1 MVQAKKVTK
10 RRKFD
15 DELKNEIIRMLNS
28 GRNVKEISQAFD
40 IAENVLYRWKTE
52 QNMKQKT
59 KNSEDKNDY
68 TLRIIA
74 ENEQLKKDNLRII
87 EERDILKKALAF
99 FSRSS

>member
-1 MVQAKKVTK
+1 MLKTKKVVI

-28 GRNVKEISQAFD
+28 GRNVKEISQTFD
-40 IAENVLYRWKTE
+40 IAENVLYRWKTD

-59 KNSEDKNDY
+59 KSNEDKNDF

-74 ENEQLKKDNLRII
+74 ENEQLKKENARVT

-99 FSRSS
+99 FSRSN

>member
-1 MVQAKKVTK
+1 MLQTKKVVI

-28 GRNVKEISQAFD
+28 GRNVKEISQTFD
-40 IAENVLYRWKTE
+40 IAENVLYRWKTD

-59 KNSEDKNDY
+59 KSNEDKNDF

-74 ENEQLKKDNLRII
+74 ENEQLKKENARVT

-99 FSRSS
+99 FSRSN